1 VAELIHPDGTVT
13 EHRPGNPPD
22 WTLAE
27 LQFLVGGFLEQAR
40 PPGWLPRG
48 ETVLAFCDED
58 GLSKGLAANATA
70 SRLLGRQYVG
80 PVLII
85 ADEERV
91 A

>member
-1 VAELIHPDGTVT
+1 MADLIHPDGTVT
-13 EHRPGNPPD
+13 EHRPNTPPD

-27 LQFLVGGFLEQAR
+27 LQFLVGGFLEQVR
-40 PPGWLPRG
+40 RPGWLPRD

-58 GLSKGLAANATA
+58 GLAKGLAVNARA
-70 SRLLGRQYVG
+70 SRVLGRQYVG